1 MREKLKK
8 LANLLDMRD
17 ALTFGG
23 LALLGYGLYQVHP
36 PTAYIVMGGLVFW
49 LGAH

>member
-17 ALTFGG
+17 LLTFGG
-23 LALLGYGLYQVHP
+23 LGLLGYGLYLVHP
-36 PTAYIVMGGLVFW
+36 ASAMIVMGALIFW
-49 LGAH
+49 LGAR

>member
-8 LANLLDMRD
+8 LAHLFDLRD
-17 ALTFGG
+17 LLTFGG
-23 LALLGYGLYQVHP
+23 LALLGYGLYLVHP
-36 PTAYIVMGGLVFW
+36 PTAAIVTGALLFW

>member
-17 ALTFGG
+17 TLTFGG
-23 LALLGYGLYQVHP
+23 LGLLAYGLYQVSP
-36 PTAYIVMGGLVFW
+36 PAAAIVSGALLFW